1 MLALELTNVKDFMNK
16 LLKSETF
23 DNFLLQ
29 EAVITSAASYVI
41 DGHIHDGFF
50 SSEEISELGLTGYR
64 LLPFRFLRGNCFDL
78 IKGKKT
84 PSSFKFI
91 FSLSPENLHNTIE
104 AASGS
109 FTTNDVNGIFFN
121 IRYQNEQLLLTT
133 GVSYN
138 IFSTD
143 KTLENSWDAM
153 MRKFLVNN
161 NISFEEL

>member
-1 MLALELTNVKDFMNK
+1 MQPHRDAGSSFRLIRVCRICPFQELQKYRLHQKT
-16 LLKSETF
+16 LLLPE
-23 DNFLLQ
+23 
-29 EAVITSAASYVI
+29 
-41 DGHIHDGFF
+41 
-50 SSEEISELGLTGYR
+50 GLRPVRCKHGYR

-161 NISFEEL
+161 DISFEEL